1 MNTPTPHVL
10 SVDDSALSRAA
21 VRRALAPM
29 ALRITEAG
37 DGAAALEA
45 LRAAP
50 ADLVLLDYNMPVM
63 DGAQMLAAL
72 RADPVLARTR
82 VVLLTANATPD
93 VLSTAAL
100 LGVRDY
106 LVKPFDDAALRA
118 KVARQ
123 LGLPREDLP
132 T

>member
-1 MNTPTPHVL
+1 M
-10 SVDDSALSRAA
+10 DDSALSRAA
-21 VRRALAPM
+21 VRRALAPLPVEV
-29 ALRITEAG
+29 AEAA
-37 DGAAALEA
+37 DGAAALEV
-45 LRAAP
+45 LRAAA

-72 RADPVLARTR
+72 RADATLARTR
-82 VVLLTANATPD
+82 VLLLTANATPE
-93 VLSTAAL
+93 VLATAAR

-123 LGLPREDLP
+123 LGLPREE
-132 T
+132 TTT